1 MRTADSIGLGAN
13 HMRLLRV
20 RNAFS
25 VRVLRLQHPLIAAPV
40 QMTRARPEIHN
51 KLLRPRQAAA
61 PAVCLRLKLM
71 LMLIRLAARR

>member
-1 MRTADSIGLGAN
+1 
-13 HMRLLRV
+13 MRLLRV

-40 QMTRARPEIHN
+40 QMTRRARPEIHN

-61 PAVCLRLKLM
+61 AAPSVCLRLKLM

>member
-1 MRTADSIGLGAN
+1 
-13 HMRLLRV
+13 MRLLRV

-40 QMTRARPEIHN
+40 QMTRVRPEIHN

-61 PAVCLRLKLM
+61 PAPTVCLRLKLM

>member
-1 MRTADSIGLGAN
+1 
-13 HMRLLRV
+13 MRLLRV

-40 QMTRARPEIHN
+40 QMTRRARPEIHN

-61 PAVCLRLKLM
+61 APTVCLRLKLM